1 MTVFNNYLLA
11 RIESN
16 TSEGIINLREE
27 NIGDE
32 EVEALAKVI
41 QNNYTVWSLQLPRK
55 NGNITDKGLKYFAEK
70 IALRKELLVVEAN
83 NGPWNEAFRYIE
95 ESKRLGQEVDKL
107 DDFLPINVQNDKSAS
122 DLTDSSKSTTSLAL
136 EEDKLVKAAPMEDNV
151 VEEVPM
157 EDKLVKAAPM
167 EDNVVEEVLMEDK
180 LVKAAPMEDKLVKAA
195 PMEDNVVEEV
205 PMEDNVVQV
214 VPMEDNVVQV
224 VPVVK
229 ELVKAAPVVELV
241 DKAEEAKEELVE
253 LESTKSVVLSDGSVD
268 DSVDGSV
275 DVVPENFNTS
285 YQENLATILPNDIK
299 SVKIKPTS
307 FFAKIYNAFTTM
319 KDTLTSLF
327 NHNTTKDYDSSKF
340 YVTKDDMFQEDTDA
354 LGCVNDIDND

>member
-1 MTVFNNYLLA
+1 MTVFNNYLLE
-11 RIESN
+11 RINSN

-32 EVEALAKVI
+32 EVEALGKVL
-41 QNNYTVWSLQLPRK
+41 QNNNTVWSIQLPREH
-55 NGNITDKGLKYFAEK
+55 GNITDKGLKFFVEK

-107 DDFLPINVQNDKSAS
+107 ADFLPINVQNDKSAS

-136 EEDKLVKAAPMEDNV
+136 EEDNV
-151 VEEVPM
+151 VEEVP
-157 EDKLVKAAPM
+157 
-167 EDNVVEEVLMEDK
+167 VVE
-180 LVKAAPMEDKLVKAA
+180 
-195 PMEDNVVEEV
+195 
-205 PMEDNVVQV
+205 
-214 VPMEDNVVQV
+214 
-224 VPVVK
+224 

-241 DKAEEAKEELVE
+241 DKAEEAKEGLVE
-253 LESTKSVVLSDGSVD
+253 LELTKSVESLLSD

-275 DVVPENFNTS
+275 DDSVNNSVNVVLESFYTS
-285 YQENLATILPNDIK
+285 YQENPATISPNDIK

-307 FFAKIYNAFTTM
+307 FFAKISNAFTTM

-327 NHNTTKDYDSSKF
+327 NHNTTKDYYSSKF
-340 YVTKDDMFQEDTDA
+340 YVTKEDMFQEDTDA
-354 LGCVNDIDND
+354 LGCVDDMSND

>member
-1 MTVFNNYLLA
+1 MTGYRKLLLSVRNDLIKGEFMTVFNNYLLE
-11 RIESN
+11 RINSN

-32 EVEALAKVI
+32 EVEALGKVL
-41 QNNYTVWSLQLPRK
+41 QNNNTVWSIQLPREH
-55 NGNITDKGLKYFAEK
+55 GNITDKGLKFFVEK

-107 DDFLPINVQNDKSAS
+107 ADFLPINVQNDKSAS

-136 EEDKLVKAAPMEDNV
+136 EEDNV
-151 VEEVPM
+151 VEEVP
-157 EDKLVKAAPM
+157 
-167 EDNVVEEVLMEDK
+167 VVE
-180 LVKAAPMEDKLVKAA
+180 
-195 PMEDNVVEEV
+195 
-205 PMEDNVVQV
+205 
-214 VPMEDNVVQV
+214 
-224 VPVVK
+224 

-241 DKAEEAKEELVE
+241 DKAEEAKEGLVE
-253 LESTKSVVLSDGSVD
+253 LELTKSVESLLSD

-275 DVVPENFNTS
+275 DDFVDDSVNNSVNVVLESFYTS
-285 YQENLATILPNDIK
+285 YQENPATISPNDIK

-307 FFAKIYNAFTTM
+307 FFAKISNAFTTM

-327 NHNTTKDYDSSKF
+327 NHNTTKDYYSSKF
-340 YVTKDDMFQEDTDA
+340 YVTKEDMFQEDTDA
-354 LGCVNDIDND
+354 LGCVDDMSND